1 MRLIEPRFVEAHHH
15 DDNDCV
21 HSQHDPLSTTRL
33 AVFHL
38 HRQMMHEVLLLSVCP
53 AVARRARRNVDP
65 DSVIAIRAR
74 PIYTN
79 HTSTPAQG
87 DRKTTVSVSREIQCC
102 QQRLEKTYVI
112 RTRQDIRNLLI
123 LSGTLNLSGVQS
135 ARANPPRIHP
145 VSSGVHTMAHIIQ
158 CRGACRKARLRKAP
172 CLTLRTCWLEPA

>member
-1 MRLIEPRFVEAHHH
+1 
-15 DDNDCV
+15 
-21 HSQHDPLSTTRL
+21 
-33 AVFHL
+33 
-38 HRQMMHEVLLLSVCP
+38 MMHEVLLLSVCP

-65 DSVIAIRAR
+65 DSVITIRAR

-87 DRKTTVSVSREIQCC
+87 DQKTTVSVSREIQCC

-135 ARANPPRIHP
+135 ARANPPPNPPRVLGRPYDGSHNP
-145 VSSGVHTMAHIIQ
+145 MQGSLPQG
-158 CRGACRKARLRKAP
+158 KAEKGTVP
-172 CLTLRTCWLEPA
+172 DP